1 MRISDWS
8 SDVCSSDLSLQSDD
22 AVGPLRVRLEVVAQ
36 TGLDIEEVRDQA
48 AIENLDFRLLPLTF
62 QDVFALG
69 LEEELV
75 VVGPDPA
82 LGIPGVEVLPLVVQP
97 VFVLVELKEGIDM
110 VVHLRGRRRQHGS
123 AAWRERV
130 GQY

>member
-82 LGIPGVEVLPLVVQP
+82 LGIPGVEVLPQ
-97 VFVLVELKEGIDM
+97 I
-110 VVHLRGRRRQHGS
+110 GRAS
-123 AAWRERV
+123 SRERV
-130 GQY
+130 WTDV